1 MPTGQRVDP
10 YLNYNFLVE
19 IDGITQAAFKE
30 CSGLDSTTE
39 PVQYRQGGENNTI
52 RKLPGKTTYSD
63 IVLKRGLTDS
73 DELWKWRKTVID
85 GKAERKNGSII
96 VLDTTGVEK
105 LRWNFIE
112 AWPTK
117 WEGPTFD
124 ANANDIAIE
133 TLTIAHEG
141 IAKA

>member
-39 PVQYRQGGENNTI
+39 PVQYRQGGENNTV

-63 IVLKRGLTDS
+63 VVLKRGLTDS

>member
-39 PVQYRQGGENNTI
+39 PVQYRQGGENNTV

-85 GKAERKNGSII
+85 GKAARKNGSII
-96 VLDTTGVEK
+96 VLDTTGEEK
-105 LRWNFIE
+105 VRWNFIE

-117 WEGPTFD
+117 WEGPSFD
-124 ANANDIAIE
+124 AAANDIAIE

>member
-117 WEGPTFD
+117 WEGPAFD

>member
-73 DELWKWRKTVID
+73 DELWKWRKTVVD

-96 VLDTTGVEK
+96 VLDTTGGEK

>member
-73 DELWKWRKTVID
+73 DEIWKWRKTVID

-96 VLDTTGVEK
+96 LLDTTGEEK
-105 LRWNFIE
+105 VRWNFVS

-117 WEGPTFD
+117 WEGPSFD